1 MFPLHEKMLLD
12 FSSVTGLSM
21 MFVLRGMT
29 EKGLQYE
36 CFPAK
41 YAVILLG
48 LPQVLLLPLRF
59 QWVNL

>member
-1 MFPLHEKMLLD
+1 MFPLHEKMLSD

-21 MFVLRGMT
+21 MLVLRGMA

-41 YAVILLG
+41 YAVISLD
-48 LPQVLLLPLRF
+48 LPQALLLPL
-59 QWVNL
+59 